1 LADCR
6 GLEQKNGELNRAAAA
21 WLSRAASPISQTEA
35 WLTAPVVVSA
45 SAGATYVS
53 LMKWSVKSVSKRGQ
67 SISTAGTNMTQA
79 EKNAFAEAL
88 ALVIR
93 RAFGIKVGH

>member
-1 LADCR
+1 
-6 GLEQKNGELNRAAAA
+6 
-21 WLSRAASPISQTEA
+21 
-35 WLTAPVVVSA
+35 
-45 SAGATYVS
+45 
-53 LMKWSVKSVSKRGQ
+53 
-67 SISTAGTNMTQA
+67 MTQA